1 MRTYICASVRLGPE
15 MFRGADRPDE
25 AKILAKAQRFEEEGA
40 DFIDLDPGGAHSADK
55 RPCADDEL
63 PLLVPVLRKFQSRLQ
78 APVIVTTPNAAT
90 AQRAVELGAAAI
102 YDGSGL
108 TFDPDLARAVND
120 SDAALI
126 VGHMRGD
133 SEAWSRQAPLV
144 NLSETVGKA
153 LLASLLRAHH
163 AGIDQRRIVV
173 DPGLEHG
180 KRGPENFDLLRGL
193 HKLAPAGQGIQVTLS
208 DKRFLVESVRSGD
221 AEKQAGVA
229 VAATLALASGAH
241 ILRVTE
247 PRLVKLTA
255 AAVDRIY
262 RADELRRFRDADAAK
277 QPAAPDKRPGALRG
291 EPRSSTP

>member
-1 MRTYICASVRLGPE
+1 MRTCLCASIRLAPKPAS
-15 MFRGADRPDE
+15 GASRLDE
-25 AKILAKAQRFEEEGA
+25 AKLLAAAQRFEEEGA
-40 DFIDLDPGGAHSADK
+40 DFIDLDPGGAHLEDK
-55 RPCADDEL
+55 RPCAGDEL
-63 PLLVPVLRKFQSRLQ
+63 PLLVPVLRKLQARLQ
-78 APVIVTTPNAAT
+78 APVIVTTPNADT
-90 AQRAVELGAAAI
+90 AKRAIDLGAAAI
-102 YDGSGL
+102 YDSSGL
-108 TFDPDLARAVND
+108 TFDPDLAPAVND
-120 SDAALI
+120 SGASLI
-126 VGHMRGD
+126 LGHMRGD

-221 AEKQAGVA
+221 AEKQAGIA

-241 ILRVTE
+241 ILRVAE

-262 RADELRRFRDADAAK
+262 RADDLRRFRDADAAK
-277 QPAAPDKRPGALRG
+277 QPAATDRRPGAPRG
-291 EPRSSTP
+291 EPRSPTR